1 MLNRLSIS
9 QKLTAMLM
17 MMSSAV
23 LSLASVAFVTWDF
36 YRFREEMAVDLATQ
50 SQLVLENTAAAVTF
64 RDPEAARE
72 TLEMLSIDTH
82 VQIACLYLPG
92 GELFAHA
99 NFHDVTR
106 DTCPP
111 SVTPHTEFTPTRL
124 QMTQQLSRGAGP
136 RAWLPGWS

>member
-50 SQLVLENTAAAVTF
+50 ESLRLAQRLEADGAVVDVVQVGQRVHHRFAHAAVGDRILAAAVLG
-64 RDPEAARE
+64 RNRPPHHGAATPLHDEELRA
-72 TLEMLSIDTH
+72 DH
-82 VQIACLYLPG
+82 RGVVAVQ
-92 GELFAHA
+92 E
-99 NFHDVTR
+99 
-106 DTCPP
+106 
-111 SVTPHTEFTPTRL
+111 
-124 QMTQQLSRGAGP
+124 GARRQRIG
-136 RAWLPGWS
+136 AV